1 MKKSIA
7 TLAAAMFC
15 CGLLAGPAAAAT
27 YSLTYDGPLDILEG
41 GNYNYADITDS
52 HLGTISDVNVFVNI
66 NHTWVGD
73 LDVYLAH
80 SVDDGATWK
89 YVQLLDEDGGS
100 ANNVTNILFDDSAP
114 ASISDALT
122 PWANATFKP
131 TNSFDQ
137 DAGSNELAYFNGDQ
151 ALGIWSL
158 VLYDNATGDTGTL
171 QNYRVDVQTAVPLPG
186 AVVLLGSGLGA
197 LAGVRRRSRQK

>member
-1 MKKSIA
+1 MKKTIA
-7 TLAAAMFC
+7 TLAVAMLC
-15 CGLLAGPAAAAT
+15 CGLAGPAAAAT
-27 YSLTYDGPLDILEG
+27 YSLTYSDGPLDILEG
-41 GNYNYADITDS
+41 DYTYADIADS
-52 HLGTISDVNVFVNI
+52 HQGTITDVNVFVNI

-100 ANNVTNILFDDSAP
+100 ANNLRNILFDDSAP
-114 ASISDALT
+114 AYINEVSP
-122 PWANATFKP
+122 PWADATFKP
-131 TNSFDQ
+131 TNGFDG
-137 DAGSNELAYFNGDQ
+137 DADSSELAYFIGDQ

-171 QNYRVDVQTAVPLPG
+171 ENYRVDVQTAVPLPG
-186 AVVLLGSGLGA
+186 AVVLLGSGLVA
-197 LAGVRRRSRQK
+197 LVGVRRRSGRK